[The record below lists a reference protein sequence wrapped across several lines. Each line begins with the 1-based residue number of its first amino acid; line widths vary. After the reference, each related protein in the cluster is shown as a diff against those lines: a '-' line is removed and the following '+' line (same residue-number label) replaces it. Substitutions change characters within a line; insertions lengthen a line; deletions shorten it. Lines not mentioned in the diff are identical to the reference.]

1 MFPDDL
7 DGIVLLISDFDD
19 ERTGTL
25 WAAIFLLL
33 RVDLVFASSL
43 ASIGTPRE
51 EVADVKAPDFE
62 NELDFVPPTGRT
74 LAEVLAVLPAACL
87 LTAPPVLLLLSEVA
101 EVMLVDDLIIAT
113 LGRALGGFEDIFS
126 SAAPGKFTLAVA
138 ESFTLTWGLC
148 LAPTPPWLVE
158 TGILILD

>member
-33 RVDLVFASSL
+33 RVDLVFPSSPV
-43 ASIGTPRE
+43 SIGTPRE

-62 NELDFVPPTGRT
+62 IELDFIPPPGRM

-87 LTAPPVLLLLSEVA
+87 LTAPP
-101 EVMLVDDLIIAT
+101 DK
-113 LGRALGGFEDIFS
+113 G
-126 SAAPGKFTLAVA
+126 SAYYIR
-138 ESFTLTWGLC
+138 LC
-148 LAPTPPWLVE
+148 
-158 TGILILD
+158 IY